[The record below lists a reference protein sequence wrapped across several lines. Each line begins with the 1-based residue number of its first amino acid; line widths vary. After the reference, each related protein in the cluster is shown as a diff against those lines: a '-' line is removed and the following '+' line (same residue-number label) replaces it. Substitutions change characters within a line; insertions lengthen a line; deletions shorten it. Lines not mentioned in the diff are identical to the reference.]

1 MSYQEALKKINL
13 NEKYVVDYRTGKLIS
28 NSGEDSVNYPG
39 FIIFTKKKLFFVTE
53 KGFLRSMKCMYEIE
67 LRQIK
72 SIYKFPL
79 INNYTFIGNT
89 AQEGA
94 GFLKR
99 MFKTKN
105 AQMKINDGKTFVN
118 KIKELN
124 PQIK

>member
-13 NEKYVVDYRTGKLIS
+13 TEKDVVDYREGKLIS
-28 NSGEDSVNYPG
+28 NSGEDCVNYPG
-39 FIIFTKKKLFFVTE
+39 FIILTKKKLFFVTE
-53 KGFLRSMKCMYEIE
+53 KGFLRSMRCMYDIE
-67 LRQIK
+67 LQQIK

-79 INNYTFIGNT
+79 INNYTIMANT

-105 AQMKINDGKTFVN
+105 AQMKISDGKTFVN

-124 PQIK
+124 PKIK